1 MLTVRD
7 MRDLGLT
14 FAGGGNRCFYQIGL
28 LEHWGNKLWPR
39 VAAVSGCSAG
49 AGMLVLLL
57 SGRAETTR
65 AHWDALRRGVRKNL
79 DPLRVLRGE
88 RMAPHAAIYRSTIV
102 HAMADGGL
110 ERLRAQPF
118 PIYMLCSR
126 PPAWLNMGVAT
137 WLGLGAYALEKR
149 LDPHILHSTAGRR
162 LGFREF
168 VFDARDCQTPEEVA
182 DLVIASSAT
191 PPFTP
196 VGAFR
201 ATRALDGGL
210 IDNAPAFVVERD
222 TRVRRNLVLLTRAYP
237 PHVTGPRGSRLYIGP
252 SEPPPVHRWDYTEA
266 ATERVDRTVDLGR
279 RDALSQLATL
289 EAWLSEPST
298 GSALQT
304 AEAAQ

>member
-1 MLTVRD
+1 
-7 MRDLGLT
+7 MRDLGVT

-28 LEHWGNKLWPR
+28 LEHWGHKLWPR

-49 AGMLVLLL
+49 AGVLMLLL
-57 SGRAETTR
+57 SGRAETSR
-65 AHWDALRRGVRKNL
+65 AHWDSLRRGVRKNL
-79 DPLRVLRGE
+79 DPLRALRGE
-88 RMAPHAAIYRSTIV
+88 PMAPHEAIYRSTIL

-110 ERLRAQPF
+110 ERMRSQPF
-118 PIYMLCSR
+118 PIYLLCSR
-126 PPAWLNMGVAT
+126 PPAWLNMGLAT

-149 LDPHILHSTAGRR
+149 LDPYIMHSTAGRR

-168 VFDARDCQTPEEVA
+168 VFDARNCETAEEVA

-201 ATRALDGGL
+201 TTRALDGGL
-210 IDNAPAFVVERD
+210 IDNAPAFVVEREA
-222 TRVRRNLVLLTRAYP
+222 RVRRNLVLLTRAYP
-237 PHVTGPRGSRLYIGP
+237 SHVLGPRGSRLYVGP
-252 SEPPPVHRWDYTEA
+252 SEPPPVHRWDYTEG

-279 RDALSQLATL
+279 RDALAKLATL
-289 EAWLSEPST
+289 EAWLAER
-298 GSALQT
+298 SAETELPT